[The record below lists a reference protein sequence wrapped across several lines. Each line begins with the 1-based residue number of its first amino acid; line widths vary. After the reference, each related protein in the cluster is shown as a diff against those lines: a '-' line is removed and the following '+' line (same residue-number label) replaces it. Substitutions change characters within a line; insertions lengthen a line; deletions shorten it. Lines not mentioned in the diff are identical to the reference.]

1 MRDPEAYSGVIL
13 KYNFWMNRE
22 SVLRLKRP

>member
-1 MRDPEAYSGVIL
+1 MRDQEAYSGVIL

-22 SVLRLKRP
+22 YVLRLNRP